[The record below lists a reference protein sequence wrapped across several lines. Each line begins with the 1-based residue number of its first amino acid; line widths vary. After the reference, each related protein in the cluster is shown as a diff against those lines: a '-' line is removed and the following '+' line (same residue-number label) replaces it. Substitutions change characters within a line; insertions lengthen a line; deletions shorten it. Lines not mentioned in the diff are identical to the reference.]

1 MLIAI
6 TGTPGTGKTTISKKL
21 SEYLGYEYV
30 SVNDLAR
37 KNEYIIGKD
46 EERDAEEVDIVKL
59 RELELNGDKV
69 LDGHLSHFIPSDI
82 TIVLRCRPDV
92 LKKRM
97 QGKGWDNE
105 KIQENLEVEILGIIS
120 SEAKGEQE
128 RVYEINNTIK
138 SPDETVEEIA
148 DVVDGNES
156 IETIDWLEGY
166 QDMLSTDMNYS

>member
-6 TGTPGTGKTTISKKL
+6 TGTPGTGKTTVSKKL
-21 SEYLGYEYV
+21 SEYLSYEYV

-37 KNEYIIGKD
+37 KKGYIIGKD

-59 RELELNGDKV
+59 RGLELVGDKV

-92 LKKRM
+92 LKKRI
-97 QGKGWDNE
+97 QGKGWNDE
-105 KIQENLEVEILGIIS
+105 KVQENLEAEILGIIS
-120 SEAKGEQE
+120 SETKSEQE
-128 RVYEINNTIK
+128 RVHEIDNTSK
-138 SPDETVEEIA
+138 SPDETVEEII
-148 DVVDGNES
+148 DVVDGDES